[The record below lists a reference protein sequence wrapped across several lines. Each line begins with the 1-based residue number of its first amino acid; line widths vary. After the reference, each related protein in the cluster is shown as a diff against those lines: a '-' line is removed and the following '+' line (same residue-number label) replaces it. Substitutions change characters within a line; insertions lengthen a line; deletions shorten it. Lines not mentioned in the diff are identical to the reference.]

1 MKFNIHYD
9 EVVNYDGY
17 MEVRTGIHSFS
28 AKDEAEAIDKT
39 QRFFDNESVL
49 SWDAIIEGIGF
60 VAYLER

>member
-1 MKFNIHYD
+1 MKFNVHYD
-9 EVVNYDGY
+9 EVVDYNGY

-28 AKDEAEAIDKT
+28 AKNEIEALDKT

-49 SWDAIIEGIGF
+49 SWDAIIESIGF